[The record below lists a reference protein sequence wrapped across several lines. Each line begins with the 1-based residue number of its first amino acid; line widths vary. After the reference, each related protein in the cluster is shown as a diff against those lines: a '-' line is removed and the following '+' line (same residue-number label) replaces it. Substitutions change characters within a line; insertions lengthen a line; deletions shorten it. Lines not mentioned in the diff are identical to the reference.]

1 MKMCLIPAV
10 TAKGAW
16 LTAGRS
22 AAGAVLLAVTVS
34 ACTGGGS
41 ATSVPSIFT
50 PSVPTNGH
58 SSTDAGTRT
67 PSPTGQASRSSGG
80 SSASATS
87 TARGGA
93 SSSGSANASSSAHAS
108 SSPLASS
115 SAHASSS
122 ATARASQAP
131 TAQVTT
137 EFPST
142 AAPTHSSAPQDT
154 AIPTAAPET
163 GGGGSAGLQDGVLF
177 GGGGLAVLAGIGT
190 LAYRRRL
197 SRKFAAR
204 RDARDSASA
213 GPEPRDPANR

>member
-10 TAKGAW
+10 AAKGAW

-93 SSSGSANASSSAHAS
+93 SSSGSAHASSSAQAS
-108 SSPLASS
+108 SSV
-115 SAHASSS
+115 HASSS

-142 AAPTHSSAPQDT
+142 PAPTHSSAPQDT

-204 RDARDSASA
+204 RDARDSAAA

>member
-58 SSTDAGTRT
+58 SSTNAGTRT

-93 SSSGSANASSSAHAS
+93 SSSGSAHASASSSAHAS
-108 SSPLASS
+108 SSV
-115 SAHASSS
+115 HASSS

-142 AAPTHSSAPQDT
+142 ATPTHSSAPQDT

>member
-93 SSSGSANASSSAHAS
+93 SSSGSPHAS
-108 SSPLASS
+108 ST
-115 SAHASSS
+115 AHAAST
-122 ATARASQAP
+122 ATARASTTP

-154 AIPTAAPET
+154 AFPTAAPET
-163 GGGGSAGLQDGVLF
+163 GGGGTAGLQDGVLF
-177 GGGGLAVLAGIGT
+177 GGGGLAVLAGFGT
-190 LAYRRRL
+190 LVYRRRL

-204 RDARDSASA
+204 RDARDSAAA